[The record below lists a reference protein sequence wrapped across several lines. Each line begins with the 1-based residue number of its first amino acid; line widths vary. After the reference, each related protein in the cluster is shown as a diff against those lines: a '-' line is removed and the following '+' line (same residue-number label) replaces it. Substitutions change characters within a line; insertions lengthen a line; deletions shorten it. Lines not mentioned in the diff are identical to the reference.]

1 MTSDPP
7 VAPSLKAHPRSIYIP
22 ISLAPAPP
30 ASAPS
35 LKGHPRSIYP
45 LYFGF
50 FLSSHKQFWKKQRFL
65 SVALRAVAALVVIAI
80 FSAAIIGWSCYNKA
94 EAYDPRVV
102 AEFQRGG
109 MVLDS
114 EGEMIGSLAD
124 DGRILVRREEIP
136 DHLVAALMAA
146 EDTRFY
152 DHAGFD
158 PIGIAR
164 AATVN
169 FQKKGFDQGG
179 STITQQLAR
188 NSFDLGG
195 RTLHR
200 KLVELFVALR
210 IEKEFTKEEIVTHYF
225 NRVYFGS
232 GFHGI
237 GAAANGYFGKKVS
250 EFTAAE
256 SAMVCGLIRSP
267 KALSP
272 FQNPAAAE
280 ANKERV
286 LNRMVSEGFI
296 DRDTAEDPAFRV
308 AKVIKN
314 DGRNNRPRF
323 LLTRIRRE
331 ARLLMADP
339 PISGIMVE
347 TSLNSGLQ
355 KFCESILAEKLT
367 QIESRE
373 GRDYPHPT
381 RADYQAGRIS
391 NPDYLQGAA
400 VVIENGTG
408 RILSAIC
415 SRDSF
420 ESVYDRVTLSR
431 RSAGTAFIPFVYA
444 AAYESGA
451 ATPFTDAFDA
461 PIDNREVML
470 GGVEGILGEWGTET
484 PGLHYLGRIPSGYA
498 LIAGKNA
505 ATVRL
510 GFQTGLEKVK
520 AIARQAGIN
529 SELPDFPSAFL
540 GAGEVSLLE
549 LTHAYTTFPNNG
561 WRTGRAGLIDR
572 ITSRDGEVIYERS
585 SADDTPERAFSER
598 TATQIRTLLS
608 QAIHERA
615 DSETSTQLA
624 SLGARVG
631 GMTGTSSGSDNNWC
645 VGFNDLYT
653 WGIWVGMD
661 RPQPIYE
668 NAFARDTALP
678 IWSELAVCL
687 DPPEEIAEG
696 ERDPEI
702 VPVCVDSCAL
712 AHVGCRERGHR
723 LVGLPRSGY
732 IAALAYCGKNQSRG
746 EISRT
751 AQTAEVRARP
761 VPRATPVRFDSKE
774 KAYTDTFQPVAS
786 DTPPLAGENV
796 FGILDNWAAH

>member
-1 MTSDPP
+1 MPSTPP
-7 VAPSLKAHPRSIYIP
+7 AAPSPKDDPGSNYLP
-22 ISLAPAPP
+22 ISLSAAPP

-35 LKGHPRSIYP
+35 LRHHPM
-45 LYFGF
+45 
-50 FLSSHKQFWKKQRFL
+50 HKPFRKKHRFL
-65 SVALRAVAALVVIAI
+65 SVALQALAALAVMATYPAVVV
-80 FSAAIIGWSCYNKA
+80 GWSCYQKA
-94 EAYDPRVV
+94 QAYDPGVV

-114 EGEMIGSLAD
+114 EGEMIGSLAG

-152 DHAGFD
+152 DHGGFD
-158 PIGIAR
+158 LMGIAR
-164 AATVN
+164 AATFN
-169 FQKKGFDQGG
+169 FQKKGFEQGG

-188 NSFDLGG
+188 NSFNLGG

-210 IEKEFTKEEIVTHYF
+210 IEEEFTKDEIVTHYF

-237 GAAANGYFGKKVS
+237 GAAANGYFGKEAPDLTV
-250 EFTAAE
+250 AE

-267 KALSP
+267 NALSP
-272 FQNPAAAE
+272 FQNPDAAE

-308 AKVIKN
+308 AAVIRN

-331 ARLLMADP
+331 ARLLMGAQ
-339 PISGIMVE
+339 PISGIIVE
-347 TSLNSGLQ
+347 TSLHSGLQ
-355 KFCESILAEKLT
+355 KFGESILAEKLT
-367 QIESRE
+367 QIESGE
-373 GRDYPHPT
+373 GHDYPHPT
-381 RADYQAGRIS
+381 RADYQAGRITH
-391 NPDYLQGAA
+391 PDYLQGAA
-400 VVIENGTG
+400 VVIENDTG

-420 ESVYDRVTLSR
+420 ESAYDRVTLSR

-451 ATPFTDAFDA
+451 ATPYTEAFDA

-484 PGLHYLGRIPSGYA
+484 PGLQYLGRIPSGYA

-520 AIARQAGIN
+520 AIARQAGIH

-585 SADDTPERAFSER
+585 SADETSGRAFSER

-608 QAIHERA
+608 QAVHERA
-615 DSETSTQLA
+615 DSETSARLA
-624 SLGARVG
+624 SLGAKVG
-631 GMTGTSSGSDNNWC
+631 GMTGTSSGSHNNWF
-645 VGFNDLYT
+645 VGFNDRYT

-661 RPQPIYE
+661 SPRPIYE

-678 IWSELAVCL
+678 IWSQLAVCL
-687 DPPEEIAEG
+687 DPPEAIAAG
-696 ERDPEI
+696 ECDPEI

-712 AHVGCRERGHR
+712 AHDGCRERGHR
-723 LVGLPRSGY
+723 LVGLPRSGET
-732 IAALAYCGKNQSRG
+732 AALAYCRMNQSR
-746 EISRT
+746 EELSRT
-751 AQTAEVRARP
+751 TRTAEVRARP
-761 VPRATPVRFDSKE
+761 VAGATPVRFNSKQ

-786 DTPPLAGENV
+786 DTPPLAGEDV
-796 FGILDNWAAH
+796 FGILERWAAH